1 MGGRI
6 GCGNAGAGQAT
17 AGARAPESWPAT
29 RTESTDASSTAWAPC
44 VQAQRHRPD
53 LQQSETCFPLA
64 GAGAGMAAGDASS
77 GVACAWRAWHGM
89 STAVAESPARAASA
103 STASAICTDTAAAAT
118 PLTASIRL
126 SSTRSRSDQ
135 TDMRAFY
142 RPTRRA
148 WPRPSSVIARQRT
161 TRQLKSTWTADGRL
175 PLRHGRIGSRFA
187 AVAPSSRIL
196 PVLIFRGDGHGQAH
210 G

>member
-53 LQQSETCFPLA
+53 LQQSEACFPVA
-64 GAGAGMAAGDASS
+64 GTGAGMAAGDASS

-148 WPRPSSVIARQRT
+148 WPRPGKRHRT
-161 TRQLKSTWTADGRL
+161 AAHNATVKSTWLVADGRS

-196 PVLIFRGDGHGQAH
+196 LA
-210 G
+210 

>member
-6 GCGNAGAGQAT
+6 GCCNAGAGQAT

-53 LQQSETCFPLA
+53 LQQSEACFPVA
-64 GAGAGMAAGDASS
+64 GAGAAMAAGDASS

-89 STAVAESPARAASA
+89 STAVADSPARAASA

-148 WPRPSSVIARQRT
+148 WPRPGKRHRT
-161 TRQLKSTWTADGRL
+161 AAHNATVKSTWLVADGRS

-196 PVLIFRGDGHGQAH
+196 LA
-210 G
+210 